1 MRGFEGEGGKTQRQ
15 RKKPRTAQGRAFLQ
29 DVELGSRQFIRS
41 LDPQPTNALPSN
53 ENTNQLH
60 GLEDDDRGYKG
71 QEGNGPL
78 EPKPVDIRV
87 QQLQDYLQSQDYI
100 ERKLLEE
107 KHWEETREWRR
118 TLSSAFD
125 AYREMMRREK
135 CISELMLDL
144 GPMDKLANVCP
155 KCFGPHIP
163 GKQDHKPN
171 YILCMDGNFQHRRH
185 LKASVELPNCIKTPS
200 IFVAPDEVEKMERC
214 MNEEMDQE
222 PENQDRCTKQH
233 TAADDVR
240 TGKTWKECDETGL
253 FGMACRHDQI
263 INLINIVQ
271 SEGEEYTKKLSF
283 LYDIGCNIEKGVIRR
298 NQFPE
303 CRERNLL
310 SFGTSVFHAY
320 VHEWK
325 CQLRYNPRLND
336 GWGMSDGEG
345 MEQIWAFFLP
355 LIRQLRYCTK
365 NHRLVAVDIRS
376 HHHNDVGWVYA
387 LHLLF
392 EQGTH
397 VEELKK
403 EASGVL
409 DSLLEEF
416 GHTRE
421 FFKAQWTRQ
430 REIQLLVVENQS
442 EKEMLR
448 KIEELVEL
456 EDKLGDTNNDLVELR
471 ETRRRTR
478 TASQRQQLE
487 QLPDTISFLEGE
499 INSIVVELGSENFR
513 DLPGATDSESKALLK
528 LKVSKSKLYEAKV
541 GVIEMQKKWDRGGSG
556 TQVQERYKKQMTS
569 KVNILKKKWLAYSN
583 RAEAHNSDFTPRTP
597 LSTPTLEEVKSCGIK
612 DSFWNMGALS
622 HPDEPWAIDS
632 DVQKGIQAYLTL
644 THCQDELHRIA
655 REARQAV
662 QWAINKSEKL
672 SHIGD
677 FLTADVPT
685 TFQHKLN
692 QICKE
697 NHFPRSVLQSIF
709 GRLAQHF
716 CRLWM
721 MWNVKCKKLLRWSK
735 KYLNHRL
742 DSSLETEIL
751 ERWDL
756 LINNSRQMWE
766 KLITDPSV
774 IVEVENLADSLE
786 EEILDQ
792 EALEYARGDPDS
804 E

>member
-107 KHWEETREWRR
+107 KHWEEVYDGMFFHFYESIGITTGSHNANVLNLRADPGKLYLWISSVEPLFLKKIYCYDADSDSSFTFYNKYGNRLQSNFVIVFPINTREWRR

-135 CISELMLDL
+135 
-144 GPMDKLANVCP
+144 
-155 KCFGPHIP
+155 
-163 GKQDHKPN
+163 KQDHKPN

-222 PENQDRCTKQH
+222 PENQVPDRCTKQH

-271 SEGEEYTKKLSF
+271 SGEEYTKKLSF

-677 FLTADVPT
+677 FLTAG
-685 TFQHKLN
+685 
-692 QICKE
+692 KE
-697 NHFPRSVLQSIF
+697 NISENIITQQTCQPHFNIS
-709 GRLAQHF
+709 
-716 CRLWM
+716 
-721 MWNVKCKKLLRWSK
+721 
-735 KYLNHRL
+735 
-742 DSSLETEIL
+742 
-751 ERWDL
+751 
-756 LINNSRQMWE
+756 
-766 KLITDPSV
+766 
-774 IVEVENLADSLE
+774 
-786 EEILDQ
+786 
-792 EALEYARGDPDS
+792 
-804 E
+804 